1 MILIALAVTL
11 AGCSSSSPQGA
22 GKGATSHS
30 VTIQGIAFAPS
41 KLSVPVGTRVTWTNK
56 DNLKHTVTSGKPGK
70 DAIPGVS
77 KGTAA
82 HPSGVFDHPMSP
94 SGATFSFT
102 FKNAGTYAYFCQIHS
117 SMRGVIIVR

>member
-1 MILIALAVTL
+1 MILITLVMTL
-11 AGCSSSSPQGA
+11 AGCSSPSQGTDRD
-22 GKGATSHS
+22 ATRHA
-30 VTIQGIAFAPS
+30 VTIRGIAFAPS
-41 KLSVPVGTRVTWTNK
+41 KLIVPVGTKVTWTN
-56 DNLKHTVTSGKPGK
+56 DDSVNHTVTAGKPGK

-102 FKNAGTYAYFCQIHS
+102 FTNAGTYAYFCRIHS
-117 SMRGVIIVR
+117 SMRGLIIVR